1 MPNRLR
7 RYFFFPFL
15 AALCASGAVEPST
28 TRPSTRPDT
37 GRGDQMLADYFRA
50 ETAAIAGR
58 CLADVKTLDDWN
70 AKKSEY
76 RRQLAEMLGLWPM
89 PQKTDLQANV
99 TSKTESEEFTVERL
113 NFQSMPHLYV
123 TGDLYLPKG
132 LAKPAPAILYVCGH
146 SKIKE
151 KNISYG
157 NKVGYQHHGEWFAR
171 NGYVC
176 LVIDS
181 LELGEIEGIHH
192 GTYNLGMWWWQSR
205 GYTPA
210 GVEAW
215 NGIRA
220 LDYLC
225 SRPEVDATRIGMT
238 GRSGGGAYTWY
249 VSALDERVKVA
260 APVAGMTD
268 LQNYVVDGCVEG
280 HCDCMFMN
288 NTYRWDYPQVA
299 ALIAPRPLLIGNSD
313 KDSIF
318 PLDGVYRLHEQVR
331 RIYGLQGAAKNL
343 GLLITEG
350 PHKDTQDLQVPVFRW
365 FNRFLKNEEGTVD
378 KVATKFFEPAQLKV
392 FDRLPDDQINS
403 KIQETFVP
411 MAAHPPA
418 PASPDAWARQ
428 RDRWMSE
435 LQSKTFAGWPDAP
448 PPLDLQPARSVV
460 HDGIRLTSVDFTA
473 QHDLRLRLYVAQPE
487 GGASSHIVLKVLDE
501 AGWANWAAQMR
512 VDFEPV
518 LEGETL
524 PPPDAKQFDE
534 WIGNIRSNPS
544 ITAWIAPRG
553 IGPTAWNPDPKKQ
566 THIKRRFA
574 LLGQT
579 LDGMRVWD
587 IRRAIAA
594 LRSIEGLGRMPL
606 WLEGSGRMGGDVLY
620 AALFEPGVARL
631 DLSNLP
637 KSHGDGPELL
647 NMLQV
652 LDMPATVAM
661 VAERAEVH
669 LAQTAPGAWE
679 YPKSVIKQLRW
690 DAGRLQIHESTE

>member
-1 MPNRLR
+1 M
-7 RYFFFPFL
+7 RYHLIPSILFPLL
-15 AALCASGAVEPST
+15 ATMGAPGGTVRPT
-28 TRPSTRPDT
+28 TQLTPCP
-37 GRGDQMLADYFRA
+37 GDQMLADYFRN
-50 ETAAIAGR
+50 ETAAVAGR
-58 CLADVKTLDDWN
+58 CLAGVKTLDDWN
-70 AKKSEY
+70 EKKSEY
-76 RRQLAEMLGLWPM
+76 RRQLQEMLGLYPK
-89 PQKTDLQANV
+89 PPKSNLQPTT
-99 TSKTESEEFTVERL
+99 TSKTESEQFTVERL
-113 NFQSMPHLYV
+113 YFQSMPHLYV

-132 LAKPAPAILYVCGH
+132 LTKPAPAILYVCGH

-192 GTYNLGMWWWQSR
+192 GTYNLDMWWWQSR

-225 SRPEVDATRIGMT
+225 SRPEVDPTRIGMT

-249 VSALDERVKVA
+249 VAALDDRVKVA
-260 APVAGMTD
+260 APIAGMTD
-268 LQNYVVDGCVEG
+268 LQNYVVDGCIEG

-299 ALIAPRPLLIGNSD
+299 ALISPRPLLIGNSD

-331 RIYGLQGAAKNL
+331 RIYTLQGAAKNL

-365 FNRFLKNEEGTVD
+365 FNRFLKDEQGTVD

-392 FDRLPDDQINS
+392 FDRLPDDQIDT

-411 MAAHPPA
+411 PAGLPPV
-418 PASPDAWARQ
+418 PDSQDAWARQ
-428 RDRWMSE
+428 RNRWMSE
-435 LQSKTFAGWPDAP
+435 LRGKTFAGWPDAP

-460 HDGIRLTSVDFTA
+460 HDGIRLSSFDFTA
-473 QHDLRLRLYVAQPE
+473 QHDVRLRLYVAQVE
-487 GGASSHIVLKVLDE
+487 SARTSHFVLKILDDD
-501 AGWANWAAQMR
+501 GWARWAAQMH
-512 VDFEPV
+512 VGFPSIG
-518 LEGETL
+518 EGEAHS
-524 PPPDAKQFDE
+524 PADVKGFDD
-534 WIGNIRSNPS
+534 WSRGIRSDPS

-553 IGPTAWNPDPKKQ
+553 IGPTAWNPDPKKR
-566 THIKRRFA
+566 THVRRRFA

-587 IRRAIAA
+587 IRRAVAA
-594 LRSIEGLGRMPL
+594 LRLAGGMEKLPL
-606 WLEGSGRMGGDVLY
+606 WLEASGPIGGDALY
-620 AALFEPGVARL
+620 AALFEPGVVRL
-631 DLSNLP
+631 NLANIP
-637 KSHGDGPELL
+637 KSHRDGPDLL
-647 NMLQV
+647 NVLQV
-652 LDMPATVAM
+652 LDMPAAVAM
-661 VAERAEVH
+661 VAERSEIH
-669 LAQTAPGAWE
+669 LNQTDPASWD
-679 YPKSVIKQLRW
+679 YPKTVAKQLGW
-690 DAGRLQIHESTE
+690 SAGRLQILQHGE